1 MELTCPVK
9 WKILLLFNCL
19 LLCYNSKE
27 CMTICAQYSPK
38 DKFPN
43 ASLHLKSSE
52 QTESCREGS
61 FVKILTKSSD
71 CYKPQC
77 LLIAA
82 VLRIRSAE

>member
-1 MELTCPVK
+1 MVFFSK
-9 WKILLLFNCL
+9 NNYHSIVVKILPSFR
-19 LLCYNSKE
+19 S
-27 CMTICAQYSPK
+27 T
-38 DKFPN
+38 
-43 ASLHLKSSE
+43 SLHLKSSE

-61 FVKILTKSSD
+61 IVKILTKSSD